1 MFDKSDSE
9 ETTGGS
15 LSSSVEELEEKGP
28 GGLTLTATA
37 SETVKGTG
45 PGDGG
50 EVDVEGSEVEVE
62 GARYEAEG
70 CRSRPMR

>member
-50 EVDVEGSEVEVE
+50 DDEDVEGGKEDTV
-62 GARYEAEG
+62 G
-70 CRSRPMR
+70 CRRSPMR